1 MMADDFDLVR
11 AFGPDRWTK
20 EKFFFFFF
28 FNALLECSSR
38 ANRPT
43 ANRKRRPPPLERVPL
58 SKWNAS
64 AIDSDALIEFCAN
77 LKSENFLSLSAATD
91 FSRSFHTPFLAQL
104 PRPDSLHIA
113 LEPSLIG
120 KVQVLYRI
128 SVTAQKKRR
137 ESLEA
142 VFPFF
147 TPVLDIKRDALEQLA
162 FLTNSSLS
170 RRLKVTSRLY
180 ICTLLSSCCRVLCF
194 FQDPFSWKMILKI
207 RAVVMAAAVFLLLVS
222 CRADEDDSSSY
233 CRISPKHTMCRFQV
247 KKEETKKS
255 KPEW

>member
-1 MMADDFDLVR
+1 M
-11 AFGPDRWTK
+11 
-20 EKFFFFFF
+20 
-28 FNALLECSSR
+28 
-38 ANRPT
+38 
-43 ANRKRRPPPLERVPL
+43 PL

-142 VFPFF
+142 GFFFPFF

-180 ICTLLSSCCRVLCF
+180 IYSFIILLPSPLLCF